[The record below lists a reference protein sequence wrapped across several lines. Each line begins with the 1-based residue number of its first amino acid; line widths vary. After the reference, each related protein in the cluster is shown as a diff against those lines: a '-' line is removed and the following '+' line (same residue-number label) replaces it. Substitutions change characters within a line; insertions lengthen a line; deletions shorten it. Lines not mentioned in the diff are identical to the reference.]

1 MSLIKSY
8 LSVLNEDT
16 KKPSG
21 VAADNTGELEGA
33 EKAKSFPKST
43 GPESVSTPK
52 PVEGPSQE
60 DVTSEDS
67 APKAVKSESSN
78 PFDVLYNKVLAQE
91 NWELEEEEE
100 EQAEEEAMDF
110 TGLGSAENHEG
121 HEGHE
126 SEEEEESELEEEGL
140 SKVLEHLKSA
150 VEALS
155 KLVEDADE
163 DEGEDESLSEE
174 GEMESMPVS
183 EEGVE
188 IEELKGTED
197 LTDKK
202 KQEVKGA
209 VPVSKGAA
217 TVVKGKEVDGEP
229 SEFKCSEH
237 LDDKKK
243 QNVGGVKT
251 GKFLFDQK

>member
-43 GPESVSTPK
+43 GPESVSTPE

-60 DVTSEDS
+60 DVKAEES
-67 APKAVKSESSN
+67 APKSVKAESTN
-78 PFDVLYNKVLAQE
+78 PFDVLYSKVLAQE

-100 EQAEEEAMDF
+100 EANAEHGSEFEFAGLESPEGSEEHEEA
-110 TGLGSAENHEG
+110 
-121 HEGHE
+121 
-126 SEEEEESELEEEGL
+126 EEEGL
-140 SKVLEHLKSA
+140 EAVLTHLKSA
-150 VEALS
+150 VEALER
-155 KLVEDADE
+155 LVSGAEE
-163 DEGEDESLSEE
+163 EE
-174 GEMESMPVS
+174 GEEETEETEESSVPMS

-197 LTDKK
+197 LSDKS

-217 TVVKGKEVDGEP
+217 TVVKGHEVNGKPTELKGTE
-229 SEFKCSEH
+229 S

-251 GKFLFDQK
+251 GKFSFDQ